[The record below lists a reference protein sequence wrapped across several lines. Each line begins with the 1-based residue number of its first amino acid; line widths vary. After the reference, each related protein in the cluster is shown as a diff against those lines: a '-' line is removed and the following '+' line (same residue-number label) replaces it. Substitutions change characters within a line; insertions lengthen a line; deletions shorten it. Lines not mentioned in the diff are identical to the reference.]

1 MVHVRFFP
9 NCTTFENFEV
19 KETKSIHVVSI
30 LVSPCFRFL
39 ISMEKQNSENTPLPH
54 YSLSFW
60 ASTKRVWAQHRL
72 DLGWTLRLLFPLK
85 DSLPVW
91 LCCFYFSLQG
101 LGVCFFMETE
111 HSTKQLVCLDSW
123 VEFRVLFFEEFLER
137 R

>member
-1 MVHVRFFP
+1 MFFLIYKENKLLVHVRFFP

-72 DLGWTLRLLFPLK
+72 DLGRTLRL
-85 DSLPVW
+85 